1 MLMEMTSCFKCT
13 EGTKDMSE
21 AFRKM
26 YESDIEEA
34 MKKGIRKGIKEGIRK
49 GIKIGSDER
58 AEDSARRMIQDGSLS
73 LSKVAKFSG
82 LSLDEVEK
90 LKRSIDI

>member
-1 MLMEMTSCFKCT
+1 
-13 EGTKDMSE
+13 MSE

-34 MKKGIRKGIKEGIRK
+34 MKEGIRK
-49 GIKIGSDER
+49 GIRKGSDER
-58 AEDSARRMIQDGSLS
+58 AEDNARCMIMDGSLP

>member
-1 MLMEMTSCFKCT
+1 
-13 EGTKDMSE
+13 MSE

-34 MKKGIRKGIKEGIRK
+34 MKEGIRKGIKEGIRK
-49 GIKIGSDER
+49 GSDER
-58 AEDSARRMIQDGSLS
+58 AEDSARRMIQDGSIPLP
-73 LSKVAKFSG
+73 KIAKFSG
-82 LSLDEVEK
+82 LSLDKVEK

>member
-1 MLMEMTSCFKCT
+1 MLMKMTSCFKCT
-13 EGTKDMSE
+13 EEGKKDMSE

-34 MKKGIRKGIKEGIRK
+34 MKEGIRKGIKEGIEK
-49 GIKIGSDER
+49 GSNER
-58 AEDSARRMIQDGSLS
+58 AEDNARCMIMDGSLP
-73 LSKVAKFSG
+73 LAKVAKFSG

>member
-1 MLMEMTSCFKCT
+1 
-13 EGTKDMSE
+13 MSE

-34 MKKGIRKGIKEGIRK
+34 MKEGIRK
-49 GIKIGSDER
+49 GSDER
-58 AEDSARRMIQDGSLS
+58 AEDSARRMIQDGSIPLP
-73 LSKVAKFSG
+73 KIAKFSG
-82 LSLDEVEK
+82 LSLDKVEK

>member
-13 EGTKDMSE
+13 EEGKKDMSE

-34 MKKGIRKGIKEGIRK
+34 MKEGIKEGIRK
-49 GIKIGSDER
+49 GSDER
-58 AEDSARRMIQDGSLS
+58 AEDSARRMIQDGSIPLA
-73 LSKVAKFSG
+73 KIAKFSG

-90 LKRSIDI
+90 LKRSMDI